1 MGNTLLKLAKGWP
14 WGEKHWESGSCLC
27 VAFLGFQEKATG
39 ADPILNT
46 GRGILA

>member
-14 WGEKHWESGSCLC
+14 RGEKNWESLC
-27 VAFLGFQEKATG
+27 VLFLGFQEKATG
-39 ADPILNT
+39 QDPILNT